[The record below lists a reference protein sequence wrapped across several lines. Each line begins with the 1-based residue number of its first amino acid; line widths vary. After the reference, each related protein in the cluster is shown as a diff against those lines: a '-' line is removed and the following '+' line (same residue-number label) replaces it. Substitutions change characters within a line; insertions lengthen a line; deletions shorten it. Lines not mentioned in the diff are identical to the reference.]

1 MEFLAFALLIFT
13 IIILIMHGVMNPWQN
28 FLTVNEQRFAWSLQI
43 IYLLTVLAMLVLAI
57 KNS

>member
-1 MEFLAFALLIFT
+1 MEFLGFALLIFT
-13 IIILIMHGVMNPWQN
+13 IIILVSHWTMNPWKY

-43 IYLLTVLAMLVLAI
+43 IYLITVFAMLVLAI

>member
-1 MEFLAFALLIFT
+1 MEFLGFSLLVFT

>member
-1 MEFLAFALLIFT
+1 MEFLGFVLLIFT
-13 IIILIMHGVMNPWQN
+13 TVMIMMHWMMNPWQG

-43 IYLLTVLAMLVLAI
+43 IYLITVFVMLLLAI